1 MIIFSLLW
9 LFPKLVPYHGCSL
22 SWFLIIALPKHG
34 CFQALKACIAIIGP
48 SDPLQVARA
57 IEERKVTVA
66 GLVSKPWAWVLG

>member
-1 MIIFSLLW
+1 MNGNVTMTREKLYDNIFLIMIIA
-9 LFPKLVPYHGCSL
+9 P
-22 SWFLIIALPKHG
+22 PKHG
-34 CFQALKACIAIIGP
+34 RFQALKACIAIIGP